1 MNQTIISELNRW
13 IDDHNQRVSL
23 TAFGAATVTL
33 EDLSDLSTRMYNAGV
48 KSKE

>member
-33 EDLSDLSTRMYNAGV
+33 EDLSDLATRLYNAGV
-48 KSKE
+48 NSKE